1 MSTTSK
7 KSKYNAQTS
16 NLVYFDPY
24 SISVIK
30 DRINFERNRQKLLL
44 INQYTGWNVLTIKTI
59 SLSNSMKRWLIHFI
73 NGF

>member
-7 KSKYNAQTS
+7 KSKYNVQTS

-44 INQYTGWNVLTIKTI
+44 INQYTGWHHDPLIFVDPIKRSKYFLNI
-59 SLSNSMKRWLIHFI
+59 GLR
-73 NGF
+73 